1 MVVGLIALAGCESVY
16 GTHESRLKTEHLD
29 RSVVPSFARDQS
41 GVAFSGRAYGTLF
54 GETSMDCVE
63 WKGTF
68 VAGYPEGEF
77 LVYSHCNSTPLK
89 VLFKHGTRVAVPN
102 SSFKAK
108 PLRGAA

>member
-1 MVVGLIALAGCESVY
+1 MLVGLIALAGCEPVC
-16 GTHESRLKTEHLD
+16 GTHESRLKIEHLD

-77 LVYSHCNSTPLK
+77 LVYSHCSGAPLK
-89 VLFKHGTRVAVPN
+89 VWFKHGARVTVPR
-102 SSFKAK
+102 SSFKPT
-108 PLRGAA
+108 PLRGSA